1 MRYETCCLHNVTLYS
16 LLNEYA
22 VVMTVFSMALARFP
36 TGIHK
41 SSYGALQSLTN
52 RNRCGANTTNPGVT
66 RRLTAHLN
74 PLKA

>member
-36 TGIHK
+36 TG
-41 SSYGALQSLTN
+41 Y
-52 RNRCGANTTNPGVT
+52 T
-66 RRLTAHLN
+66 RVRTVHFRV
-74 PLKA
+74 